1 MSGSLS
7 ADSNGTGA
15 ACTTFYLLHFAMQ
28 HDRHPVMQASTTR
41 HIVRARNADSKMR
54 SDACTWHR
62 HDFTKSLWQPAAW
75 TNPSVPM
82 AGSWDMI
89 NGPLGHKSR
98 AYCRRPCRKQ
108 RSDYESGIFLQ
119 TYLPLVSLGRPGEI
133 IIFFWFIL
141 HSCVDVYFTGF
152 FFLFFSILST
162 PVTLILST
170 AAAYVPAIV
179 TLLLFMTCHLQWAM
193 IPILRIS

>member
-1 MSGSLS
+1 MLGSLS

-75 TNPSVPM
+75 TNPSVLM
-82 AGSWDMI
+82 AGSWDMV
-89 NGPLGHKSR
+89 NGPLGHQSR
-98 AYCRRPCRKQ
+98 
-108 RSDYESGIFLQ
+108 GILQ
-119 TYLPLVSLGRPGEI
+119 AAMSKAAVRLWVRHLPANLSSLGLPRETRGNNNFLLI
-133 IIFFWFIL
+133 HSSFLCRCIFYW
-141 HSCVDVYFTGF
+141 
-152 FFLFFSILST
+152 FLFSFLLNSPNSCHTHAFHCCCLRACYCHF
-162 PVTLILST
+162 T
-170 AAAYVPAIV
+170 AVHDLPPAV
-179 TLLLFMTCHLQWAM
+179 GYDTHTKN
-193 IPILRIS
+193 